1 MILISNATIV
11 NEGKSFKGSVLIE
24 EERIKAVYTD
34 AIPSDIYYDTFID
47 AEGLL
52 LIPGVIDDQVHFRE
66 PGLTHKADL
75 ITETMAAVAG
85 GVTSFMDMPNTIPQ
99 TTTIHELEA
108 KYQLASE
115 KSLANYAF
123 YMGATNDNIDELKK
137 LKPSQ
142 TCGVKVFMGSS
153 TGNMLVDNEETLSQI
168 FSEIPFLIAVHCEDE
183 KTIQTN
189 IQSYKALYGDNLPVK
204 FHPLIRSS
212 EACYKSSALAV
223 DLAKK
228 HNARLHVLH
237 VSTAK
242 ELELFENHLPLKDKK
257 ITAEA
262 CVHHLW
268 FSDEDY
274 EIYGNRI
281 KWNPAVKTKE
291 DKEALLKALVDDKI
305 DILATDHAPHLLSEK
320 EGSSLTAASGGPLVQ
335 YSLLAMLELAKQ
347 GNLSV
352 EKVIEKMCHA
362 PADLFRIDKRAY
374 IRSGY
379 YADLVLIDPNQSTEV
394 NKDMILSK
402 CKWSPFE
409 GYCFSHKILKT
420 WVNGQLVYDDGK
432 INKNVRAKRLYF
444 N

>member
-1 MILISNATIV
+1 M
-11 NEGKSFKGSVLIE
+11 
-24 EERIKAVYTD
+24 
-34 AIPSDIYYDTFID
+34 
-47 AEGLL
+47 
-52 LIPGVIDDQVHFRE
+52 
-66 PGLTHKADL
+66 
-75 ITETMAAVAG
+75 
-85 GVTSFMDMPNTIPQ
+85 
-99 TTTIHELEA
+99 
-108 KYQLASE
+108 
-115 KSLANYAF
+115 
-123 YMGATNDNIDELKK
+123 
-137 LKPSQ
+137 
-142 TCGVKVFMGSS
+142 
-153 TGNMLVDNEETLSQI
+153 
-168 FSEIPFLIAVHCEDE
+168 
-183 KTIQTN
+183 
-189 IQSYKALYGDNLPVK
+189 
-204 FHPLIRSS
+204 

-274 EIYGNRI
+274 ETYGNRI

-305 DILATDHAPHLLSEK
+305 DVLATDHAPHLLSEK

-362 PADLFRIDKRAY
+362 PADLFKIDKRAY

-409 GYCFSHKILKT
+409 GYCFSYKILKT